1 MPGKPIPE
9 RAPVQDSFNG
19 VAIICDGVQALAT
32 EPVPGTQVMMNGPLV
47 VQYGVRFLGKLHLS
61 IVPGI
66 VVLDY
71 GDMITGEEAWD
82 FLLKRSNLHPR
93 AEVIGY
99 RNDGKDDMVFIKHLD
114 LSVPPEVLV
123 YANAGDTTPAAQ
135 PTALIGA
142 DTNGVP
148 TRLLDYL
155 PYYPTLADWQA
166 NINYDG

>member
-9 RAPVQDSFNG
+9 RAPIQDTFAGS
-19 VAIICDGVQALAT
+19 VITLDGRQALAA
-32 EPVPGTQVMMNGPLV
+32 EPVPGAQVRMSGTLTI
-47 VQYGVRFLGKLHLS
+47 QYGIRFLGKLHLS

-123 YANAGDTTPAAQ
+123 YAGDTRPAAQ
-135 PTALIGA
+135 PIALIAQQTG
-142 DTNGVP
+142 DVP
-148 TRLLDYL
+148 PRLLEYL
-155 PYYPTLADWQA
+155 PHYSTLADWQA

>member
-1 MPGKPIPE
+1 M
-9 RAPVQDSFNG
+9 FNG
-19 VAIICDGVQALAT
+19 VAVTCDGMQALAT
-32 EPVPGTQVMMNGPLV
+32 EPIPGTQVIMSGPLL

-71 GDMITGEEAWD
+71 GDMLTGEEAWD

-114 LSVPPEVLV
+114 LSVPPEALV
-123 YANAGDTTPAAQ
+123 YTNAGDTLPAAQ

-142 DTNGVP
+142 DTHDVP
-148 TRLLDYL
+148 PRLLEYL
-155 PYYPTLADWQA
+155 PHYPTLADWQA
-166 NINYDG
+166 NINYDR